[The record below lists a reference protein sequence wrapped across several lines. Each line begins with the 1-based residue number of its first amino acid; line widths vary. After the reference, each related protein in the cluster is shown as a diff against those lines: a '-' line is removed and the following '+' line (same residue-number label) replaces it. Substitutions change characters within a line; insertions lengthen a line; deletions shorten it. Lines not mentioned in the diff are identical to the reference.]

1 MSATNAFLSG
11 AVVMASMVIALFFLR
26 FWRTAGDR
34 FFLFLALSFVLQAAG
49 RLIVEP
55 AHLMSED
62 APLQYLL
69 RLAAYS
75 LILVAVID
83 KNRRRST
90 VTQTNTAGT
99 PHEPGT

>member
-75 LILVAVID
+75 MILVAVID
-83 KNRRRST
+83 KNRRRRAT
-90 VTQTNTAGT
+90 TQVGSAGA
-99 PHEPGT
+99 PRDAGP